1 MPTKSEVLRFDTA
14 KPDAALCASRR
25 LDGGRQETQ
34 VMIRGT
40 VSYVSI
46 ERLKSCRI
54 RPLQFLEEDTDER
67 PDHSGVPSSLS
78 KRNYSSIQERNG
90 GRGGIT

>member
-34 VMIRGT
+34 VMIRGIVCFT
-40 VSYVSI
+40 I

-54 RPLQFLEEDTDER
+54 RPVQFLEEETDER

-78 KRNYSSIQERNG
+78 PSGTTVQERNG
-90 GRGGIT
+90 GPGGIT